1 MLEFVARHVFSIV
14 EKPMSHGETPI
25 TQIYMPPRTAVLRLV
40 EAGLVRGLDAARLDA
55 LRAECWDGDEE
66 QMEEAGVLGILT
78 SFYETVERGVRDG
91 FLWHDDRF
99 WMETPDVVAEVA
111 AMLHDDRPLF
121 RQVAIIEKISTAR
134 RFRESVQA
142 IELERDD
149 GVRKQLEVRSLDDV
163 VACFNEELRARG
175 RQRRIVPLD
184 TSDGWCMYVA
194 CELRLARKL
203 AAEGA
208 LPVAD
213 LDSLRE

>member
-1 MLEFVARHVFSIV
+1 MGN
-14 EKPMSHGETPI
+14 GETPI
-25 TQIYMPPRTAVLRLV
+25 TQVYMPPRGAILRLV
-40 EAGLVRGLDAARLDA
+40 EAGVVRGLDAARLDA

-78 SFYETVERGVRDG
+78 SFYETLEKGLRDG

-99 WMETPDVVAEVA
+99 WMETEDVVAEVA
-111 AMLHDDRPLF
+111 GMLHDDRPLF
-121 RQVAIIEKISTAR
+121 RQVGIAEKISTAR
-134 RFRESVQA
+134 KFRETVHV

-149 GVRKQLEVRSLDDV
+149 GVKKSVEARSLDDV

-175 RQRRIVPLD
+175 RSRRILPLD
-184 TSDGWCMYVA
+184 TSGGWKMYVA
-194 CELRLARKL
+194 IELRMARKL

-208 LPVAD
+208 LPIAS

>member
-1 MLEFVARHVFSIV
+1 M
-14 EKPMSHGETPI
+14 GNGDTPI

-78 SFYETVERGVRDG
+78 SFYETLEKGLRDG

-99 WMETPDVVAEVA
+99 WMETSDVVAEVA
-111 AMLHDDRPLF
+111 GMLHDDHPLF
-121 RQVAIIEKISTAR
+121 RQLSVEEKVSTAR
-134 RFRESVQA
+134 KFRETVQA
-142 IELERDD
+142 LELERDD
-149 GVRKQLEVRSLDDV
+149 GVRKSIEARTLDDV

-175 RQRRIVPLD
+175 RQRRIVALD
-184 TSDGWCMYVA
+184 TSDGWKMYVA
-194 CELRLARKL
+194 LELRLARKL

-208 LPVAD
+208 LPIAS
-213 LDSLRE
+213 LDSLRD

>member
-1 MLEFVARHVFSIV
+1 MGN
-14 EKPMSHGETPI
+14 GETPI
-25 TQIYMPPRTAVLRLV
+25 TQVYMPPRGAILRLV
-40 EAGLVRGLDAARLDA
+40 EAGVVRGLDAARLDA

-78 SFYETVERGVRDG
+78 SFYETLEKGLRDG

-99 WMETPDVVAEVA
+99 WMETEDVVAEVA
-111 AMLHDDRPLF
+111 GMLHDDRPLF
-121 RQVAIIEKISTAR
+121 RQVGIAEKISTAR
-134 RFRESVQA
+134 KFRETVHV

-149 GVRKQLEVRSLDDV
+149 GVKKSVQARSLDDV

-175 RQRRIVPLD
+175 RSRRILPLD
-184 TSDGWCMYVA
+184 TSGGWKMYVA
-194 CELRLARKL
+194 IELRMARKL

-208 LPVAD
+208 LPIAS

>member
-1 MLEFVARHVFSIV
+1 M
-14 EKPMSHGETPI
+14 GNGDTPI

-78 SFYETVERGVRDG
+78 SFYETLEKGLRDG

-99 WMETPDVVAEVA
+99 WMETSDVVAEVA
-111 AMLHDDRPLF
+111 GMLHDDRPLF
-121 RQVAIIEKISTAR
+121 RQVSIEEKVSTAR
-134 RFRESVQA
+134 KFRETVQA
-142 IELERDD
+142 LELERDD
-149 GVRKQLEVRSLDDV
+149 GVRKSIEARSLDDV

-175 RQRRIVPLD
+175 RQRRIVALD
-184 TSDGWCMYVA
+184 TSDGWKMYVA
-194 CELRLARKL
+194 GELRLLRKL

-208 LPVAD
+208 LPIAS
-213 LDSLRE
+213 LDALRD

>member
-1 MLEFVARHVFSIV
+1 
-14 EKPMSHGETPI
+14 MSNGDTPI
-25 TQIYMPPRTAVLRLV
+25 TQVYMPPRTAVLRLV
-40 EAGLVRGLDAARLDA
+40 EAGIVRGLDAARLDA

-78 SFYETVERGVRDG
+78 SFYETLDKGLRDG

-99 WMETPDVVAEVA
+99 WMETGDVVAEVA
-111 AMLHDDRPLF
+111 GMLHDDRPLF
-121 RQVAIIEKISTAR
+121 RQVGIAEKISTAR
-134 RFRESVQA
+134 KFREPVHV

-149 GVRKQLEVRSLDDV
+149 GVKKTLEARSLDDV

-175 RQRRIVPLD
+175 RQRRIFALD
-184 TSDGWCMYVA
+184 TSDGWKMYVA
-194 CELRLARKL
+194 MELRQARKL

-208 LPVAD
+208 LPIAS

>member
-1 MLEFVARHVFSIV
+1 M
-14 EKPMSHGETPI
+14 GNGDTPI

-78 SFYETVERGVRDG
+78 SFYETLEKGLRDG

-99 WMETPDVVAEVA
+99 WMETSDVVAEVA
-111 AMLHDDRPLF
+111 GMLHDDRPLF
-121 RQVAIIEKISTAR
+121 RQLSVEEKVSTAR
-134 RFRESVQA
+134 KFRETVQLL
-142 IELERDD
+142 ELERDD
-149 GVRKQLEVRSLDDV
+149 GVRKSIETRTLDDV

-175 RQRRIVPLD
+175 RQRRIVALD
-184 TSDGWCMYVA
+184 TSEGWKMYVA
-194 CELRLARKL
+194 LELRLARKL

-208 LPVAD
+208 LPIAS
-213 LDSLRE
+213 LESLRD

>member
-1 MLEFVARHVFSIV
+1 M
-14 EKPMSHGETPI
+14 GNGDTPI

-78 SFYETVERGVRDG
+78 SFYETLEKGLRDG

-99 WMETPDVVAEVA
+99 WMETSDVVAEVA
-111 AMLHDDRPLF
+111 GMLHDDRPLF
-121 RQVAIIEKISTAR
+121 RQVSIEEKVSTAR
-134 RFRESVQA
+134 KFRETVQA
-142 IELERDD
+142 LELERDD
-149 GVRKQLEVRSLDDV
+149 GVRKSIEARTLDDV

-175 RQRRIVPLD
+175 RQRRIVALD
-184 TSDGWCMYVA
+184 TSDGWKMYVA
-194 CELRLARKL
+194 GELRLLRKL

-208 LPVAD
+208 LPIAS
-213 LDSLRE
+213 LDALRD